1 MGRSPRGVTIV
12 VRRTRHGRIEKRTL
26 QTSTAINEF
35 VTFPHVGQVFRLTRK
50 VSDLLGNKQRTETVY
65 GVTSLSPDKA
75 SAEELLG
82 YVRQHWS
89 IENSL
94 HWVRDVTFDEDRSQV
109 RVKNGPRV
117 LATLNNLAIGLLNLI
132 RVRKTIA
139 AGIRYCANHTQ
150 RTLQFIG
157 LA

>member
-1 MGRSPRGVTIV
+1 M
-12 VRRTRHGRIEKRTL
+12 
-26 QTSTAINEF
+26 QTSTAINDF
-35 VTFPHVGQVFRLTRK
+35 VSFPHVGQVFHLQRD
-50 VSDLLGNKQRTETVY
+50 VCDLLGNNLRTETVY
-65 GVTSLSPDKA
+65 GVTSLTPDKA
-75 SAEELLG
+75 SAQELLG

-117 LATLNNLAIGLLNLI
+117 LATLSNIAIGLFNLI
-132 RVRKTIA
+132 QIRKTVA
-139 AGIRYCANHTQ
+139 AGIRYCANNAE
-150 RTLQFIG
+150 RTLQIVG

>member
-1 MGRSPRGVTIV
+1 M
-12 VRRTRHGRIEKRTL
+12 KR
-26 QTSTAINEF
+26 N
-35 VTFPHVGQVFRLTRK
+35 
-50 VSDLLGNKQRTETVY
+50 VSDLLGNNQRTETVY
-65 GVTSLSPDKA
+65 GVTSLSPEKA
-75 SAEELLG
+75 STKEILG

-117 LATLNNLAIGLLNLI
+117 LATLNNIAIGLFNLI
-132 RVRKTIA
+132 QIRTTIA
-139 AGIRYCANHTQ
+139 AGIRYCANNAE
-150 RTLQFIG
+150 RTLQIVG